1 VVARE
6 VVAVLRTYVWLY
18 LAFLLSPIVVIV
30 LFSVHSSP
38 SLSFPFQGFSL
49 QWYAQLWTDP
59 QIRQGIENSLIVASA
74 ASVITGVIGSL
85 GALAFPRLHPAA
97 RSALAI
103 TSFAPIALP
112 GLFLGIALVVL
123 FAQAAFPPS
132 LVTVTV
138 AHVLFTLPFFVLA
151 ARTRIELFDFTLEEA
166 ARDLG
171 AGPMQTLRLVTLP
184 IIAPTLVG
192 ATIMCFALSFDEFII
207 TSFVIGTQSTLPMV
221 IWSMMRHAVTPVINA
236 ASTLALFL
244 SFAVMALAGLV
255 FLQQRRSERRRR
267 APRLAH
273 D

>member
-1 VVARE
+1 M
-6 VVAVLRTYVWLY
+6 LRIYVWLY
-18 LAFLLSPIVVIV
+18 LGFLLSPIAVIV
-30 LFSVHSSP
+30 LFSLHSSG
-38 SLSFPFQGFSL
+38 SLSFPFEGFSL
-49 QWYAQLWTDP
+49 RWYIQLWTDV
-59 QIRQGIENSLIVASA
+59 QIRQGIVNSLIVASA
-74 ASVITGVIGSL
+74 SAAISGILGSL
-85 GALAFPRLHPAA
+85 GALAFPRLHPAL
-97 RSALAI
+97 RSALAV

-123 FAQAAFPPS
+123 FAQVAIPPS
-132 LVTVTV
+132 LFTVTV

-171 AGPMQTLRLVTLP
+171 ASPLQTLKLVTLP

-192 ATIMCFALSFDEFII
+192 AAIMCFALSFDEFII

-236 ASTLALFL
+236 ASTLALAL
-244 SFAVMALAGLV
+244 SFGATALAGLV
-255 FLQQRRSERRRR
+255 FLHQRRSERRRR
-267 APRLAH
+267 LPGPAH